1 MDTNPL
7 NRATSFYDFSSPNDE
22 EAAPNRSQGE
32 QLNDNN
38 YGTTAAGSGNGTASG
53 GATAS
58 TNGVTNNGYN
68 PLNRATSF
76 YDFSSP
82 NNGESDFVKGS
93 APVGGTMV
101 HPAITRQGTASTG
114 NGGAASEANGA
125 NGSTVATGNGVTPSG
140 TNRGGATYLTADDNP
155 YAKETIK
162 NYEDMERIIRERMN
176 AIPEETK
183 EDREK
188 RERREKHTGF
198 LARLADGLGSFHTTF
213 SYARGE
219 KPMDMP
225 HMTRRAEEL
234 FEKNKAQREKNRD
247 QRMNYAINIANLGN
261 DKVKALREIA
271 AEQEKQRLARAKNDR
286 EEETQGWLREMQ
298 PEKLK
303 EQKGKATKAEQEAIT
318 ATEEAKNAPELY
330 KAKVT
335 TEKARGTAQ
344 RAAADA
350 HHAAAVN
357 SYASADAH
365 HAAAGKSRAETKKT
379 QQESGQGFPWWDEKG
394 NMHLA
399 KTKDEAI
406 YRQSQSGGPIKE
418 TSTGGKSHTTTT
430 APVVHNGRVV
440 KDKNKRPVTKTTT
453 TDTQKHS
460 YVPMKPGVDKKKT
473 GVNWVK

>member
-1 MDTNPL
+1 MVENISSMDTNPL

-22 EAAPNRSQGE
+22 GTAPNRSRDE
-32 QLNDNN
+32 QLDDNN
-38 YGTTAAGSGNGTASG
+38 HGTTTAGSSNETASG

-58 TNGVTNNGYN
+58 TSGVTNNGYN

-82 NNGESDFVKGS
+82 NNGESDYKGN
-93 APVGGTMV
+93 APVNGRTMV
-101 HPAITRQGTASTG
+101 HPTTTSQGMVSTG
-114 NGGAASEANGA
+114 NSGTNGG
-125 NGSTVATGNGVTPSG
+125 TVATSNVATPSG
-140 TNRGGATYLTADDNP
+140 TNPGGATYLTADDNP
-155 YAKETIK
+155 YAKETVK

-183 EDREK
+183 EEREK

-225 HMTRRAEEL
+225 HMSRRAEEL
-234 FEKNKAQREKNRD
+234 FEKNKTQREKNRD

-261 DKVKALREIA
+261 EKVKALREIA

-286 EEETQGWLREMQ
+286 EDEAQGWLRELQ
-298 PEKLK
+298 PEKVK

-335 TEKARGTAQ
+335 TEKARGRAQ
-344 RAAADA
+344 SAAADA
-350 HHAAAVN
+350 HEASAVN
-357 SYASADAH
+357 SYAAADAH

-379 QQESGQGFPWWDEKG
+379 QQETGQGFPWWDEKG

-406 YRQSQSGGPIKE
+406 YRQSQSGGPIEE
-418 TSTGGKSHTTTT
+418 TNTGGNSHTTTT
-430 APVVHNGRVV
+430 VPVVHNGRVV

-453 TDTQKHS
+453 TDTQKSS
-460 YVPMKPGVDKKKT
+460 YVPMKPRGKRRT